1 MAQAV
6 GIRFRSAGKI
16 YDFDPA
22 GFVVSVG
29 DAVVVSTVR
38 GQEYGIVAR
47 EAGEVETPDSQLR
60 PVLRLADYADAEQH
74 ARMHD
79 LGTQAF
85 AVAHAA
91 IERLRLDMDLV
102 ECEYTFDGHH
112 VTCFFTAEERVDFR
126 ELVRDLQNRLGCRV
140 EMRQVGVRDEAKILG
155 GLGLCGRPMCC
166 TSFLT
171 EFQSVSIRMAKDQG
185 LSLNPSR
192 ITGNC
197 GRLLCCLRFEQVESG
212 RTTKAAVTSG
222 A

>member
-6 GIRFRSAGKI
+6 GVRFRSAGKV
-16 YDFDPA
+16 YDFSPA
-22 GFVVSVG
+22 GFELSIG
-29 DAVVVSTVR
+29 DPIVVSTVR

-47 EAGEVETPDSQLR
+47 ELGEVDTPESQLR
-60 PVLRLADYADAEQH
+60 PVVRLADYTDAEQH
-74 ARMHD
+74 TRMRD
-79 LGTQAF
+79 LGGYAF
-85 AVAHAA
+85 AVAQTAV
-91 IERLRLDMDLV
+91 ERLHLDMDLV

-126 ELVRDLQNRLGCRV
+126 ELVRDLQSQLSCRV

-166 TSFLT
+166 SAFLT

-197 GRLLCCLRFEQVESG
+197 GRLLCCLRFEQVETS
-212 RTTKAAVTSG
+212 RTKAAVTSG

>member
-6 GIRFRSAGKI
+6 GIRFRSAGKV

-22 GFVVSVG
+22 GFELSVG
-29 DAVVVSTVR
+29 DPVVVSTVR

-47 EAGEVETPDSQLR
+47 EICEVEMPEGQLR
-60 PVLRLADYADAEQH
+60 PVLRLGDYADAEQH
-74 ARMHD
+74 ARMRD
-79 LGTQAF
+79 LGGYAF
-85 AVAHAA
+85 AVAHTA

-112 VTCFFTAEERVDFR
+112 ITCFFTAEERVDFR
-126 ELVRDLQNRLGCRV
+126 ELVRDLQSQLGCRV
-140 EMRQVGVRDEAKILG
+140 EMRQVGVRDQAKILG
-155 GLGLCGRPMCC
+155 GLGMCGRPMCC

-197 GRLLCCLRFEQVESG
+197 GRLLCCLRFEQVEGS
-212 RTTKAAVTSG
+212 RSKAAVTSG
-222 A
+222 T

>member
-6 GIRFRSAGKI
+6 GIRFRSAGKV

-22 GFVVSVG
+22 DFALAVE
-29 DAVVVSTVR
+29 DAVIVSTVR
-38 GQEYGIVAR
+38 GQEYGTVAR
-47 EAGEVETPDSQLR
+47 ATGEVDTPENQLR
-60 PVLRLADYADAEQH
+60 PVLRLADSADTEQH
-74 ARMHD
+74 RRMRD
-79 LGTQAF
+79 LGDDAFTVTQT
-85 AVAHAA
+85 A

-126 ELVRDLQNRLGCRV
+126 ELVRDLQGQLGCRV

-155 GLGLCGRPMCC
+155 GLGMCGKPMCC

-197 GRLLCCLRFEQVESG
+197 GRLLCCLRFEQTEPS
-212 RTTKAAVTSG
+212 RAKAAVASG

>member
-6 GIRFRSAGKI
+6 GIRFRSAGKV

-22 GFVVSVG
+22 GIELSVG
-29 DAVVVSTVR
+29 DAVIVSTVR
-38 GQEYGIVAR
+38 GQEYGMVAR
-47 EAGEVETPDSQLR
+47 EVSEVDVPESQLR
-60 PVLRLADYADAEQH
+60 PVLRLADYADGEQH
-74 ARMHD
+74 ARMRD
-79 LGTQAF
+79 QSSGAF
-85 AVAHAA
+85 GIAHEA
-91 IERLRLDMDLV
+91 IGRLHLDMDLV
-102 ECEYTFDGHH
+102 ECEYTFDGRH

-126 ELVRDLQNRLGCRV
+126 ELVRELQGRLGCRV

-155 GLGLCGRPMCC
+155 GLGMCGRPMCC
-166 TSFLT
+166 SAFLT

-197 GRLLCCLRFEQVESG
+197 GRLLCCLRFEQAEAA
-212 RTTKAAVTSG
+212 RTKAAVASG

>member
-6 GIRFRSAGKI
+6 GIRFRSAGKV
-16 YDFDPA
+16 YDFSPA
-22 GFVVSVG
+22 GFELSIG
-29 DAVVVSTVR
+29 DPVVVSTVR

-47 EAGEVETPDSQLR
+47 ELGEVDTPESQIR
-60 PVLRLADYADAEQH
+60 PVVRLADYTDAEQH
-74 ARMHD
+74 ARMRD
-79 LGTQAF
+79 LGVNAF
-85 AVAHAA
+85 AVAQTAV
-91 IERLRLDMDLV
+91 ERLHLDMDLV

-126 ELVRDLQNRLGCRV
+126 ELVRDLQSQLGCRV

-166 TSFLT
+166 SAFLT

-197 GRLLCCLRFEQVESG
+197 GRLLCCLRFEQVETS
-212 RTTKAAVTSG
+212 RTKAAVTSG

>member
-1 MAQAV
+1 MAQAL
-6 GIRFRSAGKI
+6 GIRFRSAGKV

-22 GFVVSVG
+22 GFALAVG
-29 DAVVVSTVR
+29 DPVVVSTVR
-38 GQEYGIVAR
+38 GQEYGLVAR
-47 EAGEVETPDSQLR
+47 ATGEVETPESQLR
-60 PVLRLADYADAEQH
+60 PVIRPADYADAEQH
-74 ARMHD
+74 AHMRD
-79 LGTQAF
+79 LGVYAFTITQT
-85 AVAHAA
+85 A
-91 IERLRLDMDLV
+91 IERLHLDMDLV

-126 ELVRDLQNRLGCRV
+126 ELVRDLQSQLGCRV
-140 EMRQVGVRDEAKILG
+140 EMRQVGVRDQAKILG
-155 GLGLCGRPMCC
+155 GLGMCGKPMCC

-197 GRLLCCLRFEQVESG
+197 GRLLCCLRFEQVENS
-212 RTTKAAVTSG
+212 RAKAAVASG

>member
-6 GIRFRSAGKI
+6 GVRFRSAGKV
-16 YDFDPA
+16 YDFNPA
-22 GFVVSVG
+22 GFELSVG
-29 DAVVVSTVR
+29 DPLIVSTVR
-38 GQEYGIVAR
+38 GQEYGTVAR
-47 EAGEVETPDSQLR
+47 EVGEVETPEGQLR

-79 LGTQAF
+79 LGTYAF
-85 AVAHAA
+85 SIAQTAV
-91 IERLRLDMDLV
+91 ERLRLDMDLI

-126 ELVRDLQNRLGCRV
+126 ELVRDLQAKLGCRV

-155 GLGLCGRPMCC
+155 GLGMCGRPMCC
-166 TSFLT
+166 SAFLT

-197 GRLLCCLRFEQVESG
+197 GRLLCCLRFEQVEGS
-212 RTTKAAVTSG
+212 RSRAAVASG
-222 A
+222 T